1 MPGQTDETAAI
12 MKWLAKE
19 ISPDTYVNI
28 MGQYSPHYEVGQ
40 VARDGSPKY
49 REIDRRPTRQ
59 ELEDAYVVAREAGLW
74 RFDMRAA

>member
-28 MGQYSPHYEVGQ
+28 MGQYSPAYEVGQ
-40 VARDGSPKY
+40 IARGGSPKH

-59 ELEDAYVVAREAGLW
+59 EMQDAYAVAREVGLW